1 MATTATQSMAT
12 ESNYHYVQT
21 AAELLKACEYLH
33 TSSQVALDT
42 EFMRVDTF
50 YPQVGLVQLSDGQRT
65 YLIDPLTIDDW
76 QPLQSLLLSP
86 QVDKVLHASSE
97 DLELIRHWLGLTPS
111 PIIDTQI
118 AAAYVGHGLSMGL
131 QNMVKTL
138 LHVELEKGETRSNWL
153 QRPLTAS
160 QCHYAALDVS
170 LLLQCYSKLKAALEA
185 QGKWDWFAADML
197 ALATPKPEIEPQV
210 SYQNVKNAWR
220 LQGVEL
226 VRLQALAA
234 WREEQ
239 ARNLDKP
246 RTFIVKDPSLVE
258 IAQTN
263 PTHTQAL
270 AGIQDLRPS
279 SLRRYGKGVLQ
290 QLSWANKAAESEQ
303 LVFPAALPAPLSKSE
318 QKRYKQLQQCAN
330 AIADEQDL
338 LPQLLVRKKEL
349 LALFERH
356 RKAQAFMLPE
366 AWLGWRAELLRQ
378 PMNDLFNQ
386 L

>member
-1 MATTATQSMAT
+1 MEI
-12 ESNYHYVQT
+12 ESNYHYVDT
-21 AAELLKACEYLH
+21 ADELLKACEYLH

-86 QVDKVLHASSE
+86 QVDKVLHACSE

-138 LHVELEKGETRSNWL
+138 LDVELEKGETRSNWL

-170 LLLQCYSKLKAALEA
+170 LLLQCYSKLKAALEE
-185 QGKWDWFAADML
+185 QGKWQWFAADML
-197 ALATPKPEIEPQV
+197 ALALPKPEIEPQQ

-226 VRLQALAA
+226 VRLQRLAA

-239 ARNLDKP
+239 ARSLDKP

-258 IAQTN
+258 IAHTN

-270 AGIQDLRPS
+270 ANIQDMRPS
-279 SLRRYGKGVLQ
+279 SLRRYGKGILQ
-290 QLSWANKAAESEQ
+290 QLALANMATQEEQ
-303 LVFPAALPAPLSKSE
+303 VVIPEMLPAPLSKSE

-330 AIADEQDL
+330 AIAEEHDL

-349 LALFERH
+349 LAIFECH
-356 RKAQAFMLPE
+356 RKAQAFMLPK
-366 AWLGWRAELLRQ
+366 AWFGWRGELLRQ
-378 PMNDLFNQ
+378 PMNDLFKQ

>member
-1 MATTATQSMAT
+1 MVT
-12 ESNYHYVQT
+12 ESAYHYVDT
-21 AAELLKACEYLH
+21 SDGLLKACEYLS
-33 TSSQVALDT
+33 TSTQVALDT

-50 YPQVGLVQLSDGQRT
+50 YPQVGLVQLSDGERT

-76 QPLQSLLLSP
+76 QPLQSLLISP
-86 QVDKVLHASSE
+86 QVDKVLHACSE
-97 DLELIRHWLGLTPS
+97 DLELIRHWLGITPS

-138 LHVELEKGETRSNWL
+138 LGVELEKGETRSNWL

-170 LLLQCYSKLKAALEA
+170 LLLQCYDKLKAALEE
-185 QGKWDWFAADML
+185 QGKWQWFATDML
-197 ALATPKPEIEPQV
+197 ALATPKQEIEPQLA
-210 SYQNVKNAWR
+210 YQNVKYAWR

-239 ARNLDKP
+239 ARSLDKP

-270 AGIQDLRPS
+270 ASVQDMRPS
-279 SLRRYGKGVLQ
+279 SLRRYGKGILQ
-290 QLSWANKAAESEQ
+290 QLALANKTAQDEQ
-303 LVFPAALPAPLSKSE
+303 VVIPATLPTPLSKSE

-330 AIADEQDL
+330 AIAEEHDL

-356 RKAQAFMLPE
+356 RQTQAFMLPE
-366 AWLGWRAELLRQ
+366 AWLGWRGELLRQ